1 MLWKLICHK
10 SFNRCGCHDALSTK
24 FLGVENGFKTHNF
37 PHDIIAKKKKKL
49 SPQYLLANKEYV
61 GHLTGM
67 LTKTKL

>member
-24 FLGVENGFKTHNF
+24 FLGVE
-37 PHDIIAKKKKKL
+37 HDIIAKKKKL
-49 SPQYLLANKEYV
+49 SPRYLLANKEYV